1 MEILNSSNFSSKV
14 NEHNF
19 CVVDFSASWCGPCR
33 MLKPILEELET
44 LKPDIPFYNV
54 DVDDAEDVA
63 KDFRIF
69 SIPTILIFKNGQV
82 VDTMVGF
89 GSQDD
94 LIEFIN
100 KNR

>member
-1 MEILNSSNFSSKV
+1 MEILNSSNFSSKIR
-14 NEHNF
+14 EYDL

-33 MLKPILEELET
+33 LLKAILEDVEIL
-44 LKPDIPFYNV
+44 LPDVKFFNV
-54 DVDDAEDVA
+54 DVDDADDVA

-69 SIPTILIFKNGQV
+69 SIPTLLIFKKGQV
-82 VDTMVGF
+82 VDTMVGA
-89 GSQDD
+89 GTQDD